1 MNDSILSYKRRVS
14 TSFHSDYLWSL
25 YLIIVCVG
33 FLALTILGIHGSSIN
48 ELVSNKSSIVIG
60 NDRPIRSDEFLR
72 SAPFELNRILFPKSS
87 GMSVLSESSINEP
100 GIGFYEVL
108 RPERLLFSMF
118 LSGSQLFA
126 AFWWLPHLFLFI
138 GIPLFLRAINLKT
151 KLAIPIA
158 IIIGFSPSVVWW
170 SNSIAGIFG
179 RIALGSALILL
190 SVQKK
195 NSRKF
200 VLGLV
205 GSYLITGS
213 FLDYAPWVIVTLIF
227 FACVGILE
235 FLSREKKPLPTL
247 VGALLGLVPLALFV
261 VEKSN
266 IFSTLANTTYPG
278 SRRYDGGSMNVF
290 NWAFSAPQ
298 QWALLNP
305 EGILASNQSEL
316 SLGFLIFLLPSIF
329 LLIVGSKTQENF
341 RKLLI
346 FSQTYLF
353 LIAWTFVP
361 IPKIGI
367 NPLELVSPARA
378 LTVTTTLAP
387 LFFAI
392 LIAWTIDEVNIGK
405 KLKSKVSNLRNQS
418 ATMSVIL
425 ISTLAFY
432 LTYSGGLAIKNS
444 VAPFS
449 NLISILMSFLVAIAI
464 GFIASGKRNLKTGI
478 WIFACFSFFLGVA
491 VNPVVHGF
499 KNIYADD
506 VSRVLA
512 SNVSTKA
519 WASNNMFI
527 DAMLTLNGKKQISG
541 QQLNGPAYDKWL
553 IIDPTEQY
561 KEVWNS
567 GASYVQIAFDQNTN
581 PPVISRIGGD
591 QILIS
596 INPCSEY
603 AKKLDLGFIISTE
616 QLPNSCLSEATS
628 SEPVYLGNAVW
639 VYQVKSQNNY

>member
-1 MNDSILSYKRRVS
+1 MSI
-14 TSFHSDYLWSL
+14 
-25 YLIIVCVG
+25 
-33 FLALTILGIHGSSIN
+33 
-48 ELVSNKSSIVIG
+48 
-60 NDRPIRSDEFLR
+60 
-72 SAPFELNRILFPKSS
+72 
-87 GMSVLSESSINEP
+87 LSESSVNEP

-108 RPERLLFSMF
+108 RPERLLLSLF
-118 LSGSQLFA
+118 LSGPQLFA

-138 GIPLFLRAINLKT
+138 GIPLFLRAINLRT
-151 KLAIPIA
+151 KLAIPLA

-179 RIALGSALILL
+179 RIALGSGLILL
-190 SVQKK
+190 SVQRKK
-195 NSRKF
+195 SRKF

-235 FLSREKKPLPTL
+235 FFSREKKPLPTL
-247 VGALLGLVPLALFV
+247 VGALLGLVPLTLFV
-261 VEKSN
+261 MEKSN

-278 SRRYDGGSMNVF
+278 SRRYDGGSINVF

-298 QWALLNP
+298 QWALLSP
-305 EGILASNQSEL
+305 EEILASNQSEL

-329 LLIVGSKTQENF
+329 LLILGFKTEQNF
-341 RKLLI
+341 RKLFI
-346 FSQTYLF
+346 FSQIYLF

-367 NPLELVSPARA
+367 NPLELVSPERA

-392 LIAWTIDEVNIGK
+392 LIAWIKDEANVGK
-405 KLKSKVSNLRNQS
+405 KFKSKVSNQNGAMGS
-418 ATMSVIL
+418 IFIA
-425 ISTLAFY
+425 TLAFY
-432 LTYSGGLAIKNS
+432 LTYSAGLAIKNS

-449 NLISILMSFLVAIAI
+449 GLVSILVSLLVAIAI
-464 GFIASGKRNLKTGI
+464 GFIASGQRHLKTGI
-478 WIFACFSFFLGVA
+478 WIFACISFFLGIA

-499 KNIYADD
+499 KNIYIDD
-506 VSRVLA
+506 VSIVLA

-519 WASNNMFI
+519 WASNNMFV
-527 DAMLTLNGKKQISG
+527 DAILTLNGKKQISG
-541 QQLNGPAYDKWL
+541 QQLNGPAYDKWR

-567 GASYVQIAFDQNTN
+567 GASYVQIAFDQSMY
-581 PPVISRIGGD
+581 PPVVSRIGGD

-603 AKKLDLGFIISTE
+603 AEKLDLGFIISTG
-616 QLPNSCLSEATS
+616 QLPNSCLIEATS

-639 VYQVKSQNNY
+639 VYQVKSQNN